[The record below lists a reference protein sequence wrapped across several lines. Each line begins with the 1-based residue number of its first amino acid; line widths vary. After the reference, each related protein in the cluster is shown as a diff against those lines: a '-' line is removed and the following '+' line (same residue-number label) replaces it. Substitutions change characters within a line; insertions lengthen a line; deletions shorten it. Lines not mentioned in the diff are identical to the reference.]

1 MINISEFERG
11 KPQKTYKFIEALI
24 KKYQSAA
31 AEDIMEEADEAK
43 RSLSLEIKNDL
54 LRLKQIFLSG
64 E

>member
-1 MINISEFERG
+1 MMNISEFERG
-11 KPQKTYKFIEALI
+11 KPQKTYKFIEDLI
-24 KKYQSAA
+24 KKYQSVASD
-31 AEDIMEEADEAK
+31 DIMEEADEAK

>member
-1 MINISEFERG
+1 MMNISEFERG
-11 KPQKTYKFIEALI
+11 KPQKTYKFIEGLI
-24 KKYQSAA
+24 KKYQSVA

-43 RSLSLEIKNDL
+43 RSLSLEVKNDL